1 MIFPL
6 RLASISERLAS
17 LFVSQGEEV
26 EEEEGGQKGGA
37 ERRGSYLEYDMEGIV
52 GGENAMSEEAIK
64 TKQVTGE
71 SLDAFID
78 SFPIL
83 NTPLPLPPI
92 QSKEEI
98 ARSRVSGHIPHALS
112 LILDPETPQIKPTK
126 VLSTKSPRPTILEPT
141 TPPSYDKLD
150 SSNPNWLPGLPK
162 PPPGVV
168 VEPPRNRSKVARIR
182 YLAQL
187 NRLVRSMSQL
197 ISGLL
202 IFQFGEEERR
212 A

>member
-1 MIFPL
+1 M
-6 RLASISERLAS
+6 SH
-17 LFVSQGEEV
+17 GEEA
-26 EEEEGGQKGGA
+26 EEEEGGEKGGN

-52 GGENAMSEEAIK
+52 GEENATAEEAIQ
-64 TKQVTGE
+64 TKKGRAE

-98 ARSRVSGHIPHALS
+98 ARPRVPGHIPHALA

-141 TPPSYDKLD
+141 TP
-150 SSNPNWLPGLPK
+150 LPMT
-162 PPPGVV
+162 
-168 VEPPRNRSKVARIR
+168 S
-182 YLAQL
+182 
-187 NRLVRSMSQL
+187 
-197 ISGLL
+197 
-202 IFQFGEEERR
+202 
-212 A
+212 